1 MAGFHQNSSDTNCKK
16 FAQRSSPLCAGP
28 IRKSEQPAYSEILL
42 LLVLLAVLAAC
53 VTFTHWPAL
62 SAQASSFDDEQ
73 YLHKNLLVQNPSW
86 NSTWRFLSEVLRP
99 STVGGYYQPL
109 AMISLMLDSAMGGR
123 PDNLLPFHV
132 TSLCLHVLNTLLV
145 TILLY
150 MLFGEIW
157 PATIVGLLF
166 GVHPMTVEPI
176 SWVSERKTL
185 LASFFALWC
194 LILYVR
200 STQKEGSRTLFG
212 ASIAMYVLAL
222 MSKPTTTMVPI
233 LLLLL
238 DFWPLRRLSKRAFME
253 KLPLFVI
260 MIIFVFITVIS
271 QGRTASVIMPTE
283 YNPMRIP
290 LILCH
295 NIIFYPYKIIWPANL
310 SSHYPLPAH
319 LVVSDPMILAGVIGT
334 CILLPVLMASL
345 RWTRALLTGWLFF
358 FLAIL
363 PTMQIVGFTNVIA
376 SDKYAYLPSAGL
388 LMILAWL
395 LGRLWPDVSSSLVN
409 RIATAVIILIL
420 AVSESCATR
429 RYLEKWQDSERLYQY
444 MLAQAPDAP
453 SLHLNLGNVVL
464 KKERFD
470 EAISHY
476 NKAIAAHPRYMHAH
490 LNLGIAL
497 AAAKRYGEAIR
508 EYRIVL
514 KLRKNHKEALSRLAY
529 ALAQTGQLDEAI
541 AYYNKAL
548 QHRRNDPEVLNNL
561 ALTLVKKG
569 EIDAAIELYNNCL
582 EINPDSIEVLNN
594 LGNALTKQKKFDQAV
609 SRYKRALD
617 LKPTFAE
624 THYNLGNVLN
634 QMGQPNEAVV
644 YYQKALRLKP
654 DNIDAHC
661 ALGSVLAQLE
671 EYDKAAAHFN
681 EAIRLNPD
689 FAQAYYKLGVLFYN
703 QGNMTSA
710 TEQFRQVLRIHPRDA
725 QMHCNLGILLAENGN
740 LDEAVMEFRT
750 ALQIDPDLAKAR
762 EQLEAALAKKAASN
776 PQREGQ

>member
-1 MAGFHQNSSDTNCKK
+1 MAGFHQNSSDTNCTK

-73 YLHKNLLVQNPSW
+73 YLHKNLSVQNPSW

-176 SWVSERKTL
+176 PWVSERKTL

-222 MSKPTTTMVPI
+222 LAKPTTTMVPI

-271 QGRTASVIMPTE
+271 QGRTASVIMPTQ
-283 YNPMRIP
+283 YNPTRIP

-319 LVVSDPMILAGVIGT
+319 LDVSDPMILAGVIGT
-334 CILLPVLMASL
+334 CILLAVLLVSL

-376 SDKYAYLPSAGL
+376 SDKYAYLPSVGL

-395 LGRLWPDVSSSLVN
+395 LGLLWPAVSSSLVN

-429 RYLEKWQDSERLYQY
+429 RYLENWQDSERLYQY

-453 SLHLNLGNVVL
+453 SLHLNLGNIVL

-497 AAAKRYGEAIR
+497 AAARRYGEAIR

-529 ALAQTGQLDEAI
+529 ALAQTGQFDEAI

-548 QHRRNDPEVLNNL
+548 QHRRNDAEVLNNL

-569 EIDAAIELYNNCL
+569 EIDAAIELYNSCL

-594 LGNALTKQKKFDQAV
+594 LGNALAKQKKSDQAV
-609 SRYKRALD
+609 SCYKRALD

-624 THYNLGNVLN
+624 THYNLANVLN

-644 YYQKALRLKP
+644 WYQKALRLKP
-654 DNIDAHC
+654 DNADAHC
-661 ALGSVLAQLE
+661 ALGSVLAQLK
-671 EYDKAAAHFN
+671 EYDEAAAHFN

-689 FAQAYYKLGVLFYN
+689 FAQAYYQLGVLFYN
-703 QGNMTSA
+703 QGNITSA

-740 LDEAVMEFRT
+740 LDEAVREFRT
-750 ALQIDPDLAKAR
+750 ALLIDPDLAKAR
-762 EQLEAALAKKAASN
+762 EQLEAALAKKSASN